1 MDFIELSK
9 TIADVGAI
17 VVFGALIVTVLLMTK
32 ASVDAILK
40 ERDKADTVR
49 DARLQDQ
56 KDINRDLVQVTKDS
70 AEALR
75 RLADAWEARNRAEAD
90 TRRNPNV

>member
-17 VVFGALIVTVLLMTK
+17 VVFGALTGFLMTK